1 MTYPIFLVL
10 FVLYYD
16 DHLTATGL
24 TSIQVPCHA
33 ATAASSSPPAPDPAP
48 GDVFVVIVE
57 GQRSLGLPFVLQTK
71 QSGRQEGRN
80 GNGRPW
86 RQQAINQLAA

>member
-1 MTYPIFLVL
+1 MSYLIFLVL
-10 FVLYYD
+10 FDLHYD

-48 GDVFVVIVE
+48 GGVFVVIVE
-57 GQRSLGLPFVLQTK
+57 GQRSLGLPFV
-71 QSGRQEGRN
+71 SGLPGDPGKPAHLHGCIHKN
-80 GNGRPW
+80 
-86 RQQAINQLAA
+86 

>member
-1 MTYPIFLVL
+1 MSYLIFLVL
-10 FVLYYD
+10 FDLHYD

-24 TSIQVPCHA
+24 TSIQVPCQA
-33 ATAASSSPPAPDPAP
+33 ATAAASSPPAPDPAP